1 MKLVFL
7 IVMFTTVLFANEKQ
21 IIVGSFV
28 QDNYAS
34 NALVR
39 LNTRILNDEK
49 LSKLVDKNMLK
60 TQLKKMGPYNAVS
73 ISTFT
78 SYVQLLRTLK
88 ALEKYY
94 DDAYV
99 LDDGVKLEIDE
110 VIVKKEI
117 EEKILAPL
125 KEEVKTQEAKEPEVV
140 EKVVKKVVA
149 EEKIQTPLKETKVK
163 KVETSEDFTLEIV
176 LVLLLLIGGAYIVY
190 RRSRQKKD
198 EQDQNAIEEE

>member
-7 IVMFTTVLFANEKQ
+7 IVIFTTVLFANEKQ

-163 KVETSEDFTLEIV
+163 KVEVSEDFTLEIV

-190 RRSRQKKD
+190 RRSKQKKD
-198 EQDQNAIEEE
+198 EQDQNIIEEE

>member
-7 IVMFTTVLFANEKQ
+7 IVIFTTVLFANEKQ

-140 EKVVKKVVA
+140 EKVVA

>member
-140 EKVVKKVVA
+140 EKVVA

>member
-140 EKVVKKVVA
+140 EKVVA

-190 RRSRQKKD
+190 RRSKQKKD
-198 EQDQNAIEEE
+198 EQDQNIIEEE

>member
-1 MKLVFL
+1 
-7 IVMFTTVLFANEKQ
+7 MFTTVLFANEKQ

-60 TQLKKMGPYNAVS
+60 TQIKKMGPYNAVS

-117 EEKILAPL
+117 EDKILAPL

-163 KVETSEDFTLEIV
+163 KVEISEDFTLEIV

>member
-60 TQLKKMGPYNAVS
+60 TQIKKMGPYNAVS

-117 EEKILAPL
+117 EDKILAPL

-163 KVETSEDFTLEIV
+163 KVEISEDFTLEIV